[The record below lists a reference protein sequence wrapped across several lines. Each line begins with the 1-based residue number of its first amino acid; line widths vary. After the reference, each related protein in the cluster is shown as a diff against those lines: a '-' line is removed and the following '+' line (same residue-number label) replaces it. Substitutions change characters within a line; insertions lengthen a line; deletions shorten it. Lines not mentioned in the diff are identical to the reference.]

1 MIMPDRTHYAP
12 RGLVCSVDHLA
23 SAAGLSL
30 LRSGGSAVDAAVAA
44 SAVLAVTTQHM
55 CGMGG
60 DLVAVLHP
68 GRGAGDP
75 AALVAV
81 GAAGSGADAAA
92 LRAEGQRRMPYR
104 GDIRTVTMP
113 GCVDGWLA
121 LHARLGRRPLA
132 EVLAPAIGYASEGF
146 PVSPLLAAALPAVA
160 DVAGAAEL
168 LGDQLPVA
176 GELRRRPALARSLT
190 AIAAAGRDGWYGGE
204 FGAGLLRVG
213 HGLFDRADLERDSAR
228 WSAPLA
234 VRALGWVLHAPPAP
248 TAGYL
253 PLAAAAVAEMLDVPS
268 DPRTADWV
276 HLLVEAARVT
286 GYDRDARLRDGAAP
300 DALLDPDELTAL
312 AGRLDAAHASD
323 LLVPGTPG
331 GTVYLCAVDSAGQCV
346 SLSQSNAAGFGAH
359 LTVPETGVF
368 LQNRGVGFSL
378 RPGTGNEL
386 APGRRPNST
395 LAPVL
400 ATADAGDPVA
410 VLGTMGGDAQ
420 PQVVLQL
427 LARLRAGATP
437 AAAVAAPRWALVGP
451 EGTGFDTWDTKP
463 GGLSRQVV
471 RIEDGAPDA
480 WYDGLSARG
489 HRVERAAAGGGFG
502 HAQVAVLADGVVG
515 GDADQRAGTG
525 AAVGW

>member
-1 MIMPDRTHYAP
+1 MPDRTHYAP

-44 SAVLAVTTQHM
+44 SAVLAVTTQQM

-68 GRGAGDP
+68 GRGAGEP

-92 LRAEGQRRMPYR
+92 LRAAGHRRMPYR

-121 LHARLGRRPLA
+121 LHARIGRRPLA

-168 LGDQLPVA
+168 IGDQLPAA
-176 GELRRRPALARSLT
+176 GELRRRPRLARSLT

-204 FGAGLLRVG
+204 FGTGLLRVG

-234 VRALGWVLHAPPAP
+234 VRALGWVLPAPPAP

-253 PLAAAAVAEMLDVPS
+253 PLA
-268 DPRTADWV
+268 
-276 HLLVEAARVT
+276 
-286 GYDRDARLRDGAAP
+286 
-300 DALLDPDELTAL
+300 
-312 AGRLDAAHASD
+312 
-323 LLVPGTPG
+323 
-331 GTVYLCAVDSAGQCV
+331 
-346 SLSQSNAAGFGAH
+346 
-359 LTVPETGVF
+359 
-368 LQNRGVGFSL
+368 
-378 RPGTGNEL
+378 
-386 APGRRPNST
+386 
-395 LAPVL
+395 
-400 ATADAGDPVA
+400 
-410 VLGTMGGDAQ
+410 
-420 PQVVLQL
+420 
-427 LARLRAGATP
+427 
-437 AAAVAAPRWALVGP
+437 VAAPRWALVDP
-451 EGTGFDTWDTKP
+451 EATGFDTWDTKP
-463 GGLSRQVV
+463 GGLSPQVV

-502 HAQVAVLADGVVG
+502 NAQVAVLADGVVG